1 MDRILNQATA
11 TIYQFPVRGRFAA
24 PVHDEFAQVRASD
37 IALVD
42 CWYHDE
48 AVREEKKRVQ

>member
-11 TIYQFPVRGRFAA
+11 TIYQFPMRGRFAA
-24 PVHDEFAQVRASD
+24 TVHDEFAQVRESD

-48 AVREEKKRVQ
+48 AVREETKKVQ

>member
-1 MDRILNQATA
+1 MDRSLTQATA

-24 PVHDEFAQVRASD
+24 TVHDEFAQVRDSD